1 MKSQTK
7 LLAMGTCCV
16 DVYPQKDVVTPGG
29 EALNIAAQ
37 LSERK
42 DVAVSLMAMLGNDP
56 YGQIIRDSIANLPIN
71 TDHLSTMEG
80 ETAHHIIHISEDGD
94 RYFKSGAWHGGVCTE
109 LVLDHRHEELLDETD
124 IVITTLWQPNLKK
137 LCELKHQFGYLL
149 AVDFNEQRD
158 LSDWEELI
166 PTIDVFFISAEQSLE
181 PEFLARSQDTETLFV
196 LTYSAEGSAALHKGN
211 TYRCTAEPVAEV
223 IDTTG
228 CGDCFQGHFIS
239 TYFQTGDIQTAMQ
252 RGSQEA
258 AQVTQYVGGFKTT

>member
-16 DVYPQKDVVTPGG
+16 DVYPQKEVVTPGG

-37 LSERK
+37 LAGRE
-42 DVAVSLMAMLGNDP
+42 DVTVSLMAMLGNDP

-109 LVLDHRHEELLDETD
+109 LVLDQRHEQLLDETD
-124 IVITTLWQPNLKK
+124 IVLTTLWQPNLQK
-137 LCELKHQFGYLL
+137 LCDLKQHFGYLL

-158 LSDWEELI
+158 LTDWEDLI
-166 PTIDVFFISAEQSLE
+166 PVIDVFFISAEQSME
-181 PEFLARSQDTETLFV
+181 AEFLARSQRSDTLFV
-196 LTYSAEGSAALHKGN
+196 LTYGADGSTAFHEGK
-211 TYRCTAEPVAEV
+211 TYRCKAEAVANV

-228 CGDCFQGHFIS
+228 CGDCFQGHFIT

-258 AQVTQYVGGFKTT
+258 AWVTQHVGGFKIS